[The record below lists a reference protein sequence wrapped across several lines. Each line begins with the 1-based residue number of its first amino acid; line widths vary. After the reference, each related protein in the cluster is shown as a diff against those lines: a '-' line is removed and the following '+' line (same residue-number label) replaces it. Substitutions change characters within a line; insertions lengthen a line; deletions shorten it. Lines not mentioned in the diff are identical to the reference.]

1 MAGQDAVSTLLADK
15 IKIVVPMN
23 QSLFGMTAHL
33 PRRLLSHAPRN
44 DETRRAQ
51 VHGDHAEVVI
61 HGKVNQVSARLGSRR
76 PSRREG
82 SADRETRP
90 SPKRS
95 PSGLTKRHP

>member
-51 VHGDHAEVVI
+51 VDGKDIEIVNNGEVNFI
-61 HGKVNQVSARLGSRR
+61 EARLPR
-76 PSRREG
+76 PLLFALRG
-82 SADRETRP
+82 P
-90 SPKRS
+90 
-95 PSGLTKRHP
+95 

>member
-61 HGKVNQVSARLGSRR
+61 HGKVNQVSARLPRPLLFALCGPCSLRR
-76 PSRREG
+76 AGR
-82 SADRETRP
+82 
-90 SPKRS
+90 
-95 PSGLTKRHP
+95 